1 MKINVKS
8 FALACGITWG
18 VVIFLV
24 TWWVIVRFGSSGAK
38 TVLGVIYPG
47 YNISPLG
54 SVIGLLWG
62 FADGLIIGAALA
74 WLYNKLSSGK

>member
-18 VVIFLV
+18 AVLFLV
-24 TWWVIVRFGSSGAK
+24 TWWVIVRFGSSGAR

-54 SVIGLLWG
+54 SLLGLAWG
-62 FADGLIIGAALA
+62 FADGLIIGGFLA
-74 WLYNKLSSGK
+74 WLYNRLSGAR